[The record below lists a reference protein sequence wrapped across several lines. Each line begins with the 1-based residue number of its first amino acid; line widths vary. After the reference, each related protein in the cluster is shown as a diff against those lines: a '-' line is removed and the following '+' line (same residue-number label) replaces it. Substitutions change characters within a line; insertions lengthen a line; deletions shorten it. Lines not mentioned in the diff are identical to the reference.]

1 MTAELTTTD
10 FSDVSRACEEP
21 GSRSLVRDIFT
32 MTGDR
37 WSMRVISVLGDGPQ
51 RFTRL
56 MAAVDGIS
64 HRMLTRT
71 VRSLERDGL
80 VSRRSYAESPPRVE
94 YSLTPLGETVIEP
107 VLAFIRWTHAHQTE
121 IEESR
126 ARFDG

>member
-1 MTAELTTTD
+1 MTTELVN
-10 FSDVSRACEEP
+10 SYEELERACDVNESRA
-21 GSRSLVRDIFT
+21 LVRDIFT
-32 MTGDR
+32 MTGDK
-37 WSMRVISVLGDGPQ
+37 WSMRVIKALGDGPQ

-56 MAAVDGIS
+56 MAEVDGIS

-80 VSRRSYAESPPRVE
+80 VSRQSYAESPPRVE

-107 VLAFIRWTHAHQTE
+107 VMAFIQWTHTHQAE
-121 IEESR
+121 IEASR